1 MVLLDEKTIESYNV
15 TERKFIVVMVNVD
28 KKSETT
34 TTPAAAT
41 VPAPTAATI
50 VVPPAATVTPTAAA
64 PTTTTVPASAT
75 VSSPAAVATTTAS
88 DAANASISAQ
98 SAAEAAFLMGDDYN
112 AIIRNIMEMG
122 YSREQVEQA
131 LRASFNNPDRAAE
144 YLLSGVVLDN
154 VETEDDVPTVQPP
167 NAVEA
172 SAAPSVVSAGG
183 GAVSLIAPTTPNQTS
198 AANISIPTADQNRDG
213 GNVVADPLAFLRQ
226 QPQFLQM
233 RNMIHRNPDFL
244 NAVLQQVRKVP

>member
-34 TTPAAAT
+34 TAPAAAAT

-50 VVPPAATVTPTAAA
+50 VVPPATVTPTAA
-64 PTTTTVPASAT
+64 PTTTAPASAT
-75 VSSPAAVATTTAS
+75 VSSPAVATTAS
-88 DAANASISAQ
+88 DAVNASISAQ

-144 YLLSGVVLDN
+144 YLLSGVVMDN
-154 VETEDDVPTVQPP
+154 VETDDDVPTVQP
-167 NAVEA
+167 NAVVA
-172 SAAPSVVSAGG
+172 STAPSVVSAGG
-183 GAVSLIAPTTPNQTS
+183 GAVAPIVPTTPNQAS

-244 NAVLQQVRKVP
+244 NAVLQQVSSM